1 MESYFATIGFF
12 DGVHRGHRDLINQ
25 LIEVAKKRKMK
36 SAVVTFRQH
45 PRKVLNQDYQPQ
57 LLTSCGEKEWLLET
71 TCDMDEY
78 FMLDFTVELAALSAK
93 DFMQFLRDKYNV
105 KGLLIGYDHKFGH
118 NRSEGFDDY
127 VRYGKELGIEV
138 LQAKPFMTQS
148 GLTVSSSII
157 RQFVK
162 EGNMTEAAL
171 NLGCGY
177 LISGTVVHG
186 HQIGRT
192 IGFPTANI
200 KLDEDDKLLPPD
212 GVYGVRVL
220 VDDGLHPGM
229 MNIGK
234 RPTMDNGDDRSIEVN
249 LFYYKENLYDKLI
262 RVWVIDRVR
271 EEKKFDSME
280 ELVAQLEEDK
290 GKIVQM
296 FNESDN

>member
-1 MESYFATIGFF
+1 MELYFATIGFF

-57 LLTSCGEKEWLLET
+57 LLTSCGEKEWLLKT
-71 TCDMDEY
+71 TCDMDEC
-78 FMLDFTVELAALSAK
+78 FMLDFTVELAAFSAK

-127 VRYGKELGIEV
+127 VRYGRELGIEV
-138 LQAKPFMTQS
+138 LQAKPFKTQS
-148 GLTVSSSII
+148 GLTV
-157 RQFVK
+157 
-162 EGNMTEAAL
+162 

-212 GVYGVRVL
+212 GVYGVMVL

-234 RPTMDNGDDRSIEVN
+234 RPTMDNGNDRSIEVN
-249 LFYYKENLYDKLI
+249 LFYYKKDLYGKLL
-262 RVWVIDRVR
+262 RVCVIDRVR

-280 ELVAQLEEDK
+280 ELVTQLEEDK